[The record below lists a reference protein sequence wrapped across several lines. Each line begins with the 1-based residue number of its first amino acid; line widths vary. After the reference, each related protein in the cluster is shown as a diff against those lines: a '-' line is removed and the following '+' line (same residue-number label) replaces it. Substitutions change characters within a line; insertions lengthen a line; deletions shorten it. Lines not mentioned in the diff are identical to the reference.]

1 MCILIPFDYH
11 CLIFGPITF
20 LKGFLCLLE
29 LEMLMPA
36 VTQYLERGAKSPEFG
51 SFQICTLR

>member
-11 CLIFGPITF
+11 CLIFGTIIF
-20 LKGFLCLLE
+20 LEGFLCLVE
-29 LEMLMPA
+29 LVMLMLA